1 MVLSSSGLLRH
12 EDSAAGTLCP
22 EITPQFDPDLPSIC
36 LAIKACD
43 IDVFTYLFTPSP
55 FQWLLSL
62 AVRVCVCICV
72 CVLLI
77 VKLHNSFHPGAWELG
92 WSDLMILLQ
101 LSHIEQIFFF
111 SCLLALSLSLFP
123 SLSLSL
129 LSYTSV
135 NLLREL
141 LQTEFS
147 KPVCILRVT

>member
-22 EITPQFDPDLPSIC
+22 EITPRFDPDLPSIC

-62 AVRVCVCICV
+62 AVRVCVFV
-72 CVLLI
+72 CVFFLLSSYTTLSTLGPENWAEVTWWFYCSKVI
-77 VKLHNSFHPGAWELG
+77 LSRFSF
-92 WSDLMILLQ
+92 
-101 LSHIEQIFFF
+101 F
-111 SCLLALSLSLFP
+111 LARSLFP
-123 SLSLSL
+123 SFSLSL

-141 LQTEFS
+141 PQTEFS